1 MEQIPIVLIIP
12 KSSRRSVLTIAN
24 ASSTL
29 CAEGKK
35 ALTSF
40 AFLIIGCARLY
51 GQSLRTDYKQIQ
63 SLIITIK
70 NFIMKKKYVSP
81 VCRAYN
87 LEIENAILSGSVEK
101 NDNKTIDGNLFD
113 TNKKANSIWQDMD
126 TESKCGKDMGW

>member
-12 KSSRRSVLTIAN
+12 KSSRRSVLTIAK

-29 CAEGKK
+29 CAERRA

-87 LEIENAILSGSVEK
+87 LEIENAILSGSIERSE
-101 NDNKTIDGNLFD
+101 TEIDGGNFD

-126 TESKCGKDMGW
+126 TESSCGTAMGW